1 MSGDGHLLVVL
12 AVALI
17 GVVVLVACD
26 PEWRARRARKRA
38 KRREEREHQCTV
50 RALYADE
57 ARRLRTEAKQ
67 RWVAAVTCP
76 RLDTTP
82 LPARSPLHITGERT
96 DA

>member
-26 PEWRARRARKRA
+26 PEWRARRARKRVE
-38 KRREEREHQCTV
+38 RREERERQCTV
-50 RALYADE
+50 RALYE
-57 ARRLRTEAKQ
+57 AHAVLRRAETRDRL
-67 RWVAAVTCP
+67 AAVDYKP
-76 RLDTTP
+76 FDP
-82 LPARSPLHITGERT
+82 SWLPARSPLHITGERT